1 MCSNYVQRI
10 SKHLDALNGHERD
23 LDELLLSEMTV
34 HLCVNQNG
42 NAKPSRNAQL
52 KFIFRNLSSSGGTG

>member
-1 MCSNYVQRI
+1 M

-42 NAKPSRNAQL
+42 NAKLSRNAQL